1 MPLEINSIQIAVLVL
16 LVLIVVFA
24 AVFFYYYKRHIYHT
38 KHVVPR
44 IQDWVFLEIQMPK
57 EGSPDK
63 TDDRPKSEEEKKAL
77 IAIAEQLFTTLSES
91 GHNKGWLLGKD
102 YFSFEIACTEK
113 KISFYVNCPKHLQEL
128 VEKQIQAQYP
138 HAFIEQVPGYN
149 PFQKDGKVEVE
160 ELRLNK
166 QYVYPYRT
174 YKTME
179 SDPLSALTNAMSKL
193 QENEGAAI
201 QFILSPAGTLWQG
214 RPRHMALE
222 IQQGKNPEMVERGH
236 VYRLL
241 IGFMRGVG
249 KGLAGIGGSGQQ
261 QQGSH
266 THKDLSGYASPIQLT
281 PMQQEIVKK
290 LEEKASRPGYKTNIR
305 LITSSSIPGNANS
318 HMRNLLAAFLQYNM
332 PPFNGL
338 HTKKRDKNDIL
349 KDYIFRVFRDNG
361 SQSILNTEELA
372 SLWHLPTPYIE
383 TPNIKWLISKKA
395 PPPVNLPKEGVL
407 LGRNIY
413 RGLET
418 KVFMQRDD
426 RRRHMYILGRTG
438 SGKTEIMKYMSVQD
452 IKNGEGLCVI
462 DPHGDFIEDIL
473 PHIPKERAEDVI
485 LFEPFDMER
494 PMGLN
499 MLQVDSEEQK
509 DFAVQEMIQIFY
521 KLVTDP
527 AMLGPMFE
535 HNMRNAMLTL
545 MADEEHP
552 GTITDIPRI
561 FTDTEFQK
569 YKVSKLKDPVV
580 RLFWEKEMAK
590 TSDFHKSE
598 MLGYLISK
606 VGRFVENAM
615 MRNIVGQPKSAFNFR
630 EVMDGRK
637 ILLINL
643 AKGKVGEINAKLLGL
658 IIVSKLQM
666 AALARA
672 DVKEDKRPD
681 FYLYVDEFQ
690 NFITDAFSSILSE
703 ARKYRLNL
711 IIAHQYLGQ
720 LETQAGAQGAGSK
733 DLRDAVFGNA
743 GSMVCFRIGSEDS
756 EVMAKE
762 FKPTFNEFDLVN
774 VDRYNAYLKLMING
788 TASKPFNIAT
798 YPLLRNGNEEQ
809 AQAIRQLSR
818 LKHGRPRAEVEEEI
832 LEAGQVA
839 ENMAEALPDVERG
852 L

>member
-1 MPLEINSIQIAVLVL
+1 MPVELDTITITILVL
-16 LVLIVVFA
+16 LGLIAVFA
-24 AVFFYYYKRHIYHT
+24 AVFFYYYKRHVYHT

-44 IQDWVFLEIQMPK
+44 IESWVFLEILMPK
-57 EGSPDK
+57 EGAKEKEDQ
-63 TDDRPKSEEEKKAL
+63 RPKSEEEKKL
-77 IAIAEQLFTTLSES
+77 MIAVGEQLFSTLSES
-91 GHNKGWLLGKD
+91 GKNKGWLLGKD
-102 YFSFEIACTEK
+102 YYSFEIVCTDK
-113 KISFYVNCPKHLQEL
+113 KISFFVNCPKELQQL

-138 HAFIEQVPGYN
+138 HAFIEQVKGYN
-149 PFQKDGKVEVE
+149 PFFKGAQIEVE
-160 ELRLNK
+160 ELQLNK
-166 QYVYPYRT
+166 KYVYPFRT
-174 YKTME
+174 YKTTE
-179 SDPLSALTNAMSKL
+179 TDPLNALTNAMSKL
-193 QENEGAAI
+193 QENEAAVI
-201 QFILSPAGTLWQG
+201 QYIISPAGTSWQY
-214 RPRHMALE
+214 RPRKMALE
-222 IQQGKNPEMVERGH
+222 IQQGKNPEMVEKGH
-236 VYRLL
+236 FYQMM
-241 IGFMRGVG
+241 IGFGRGVG
-249 KGLAGIGGSGQQ
+249 KGLAGVGRGNQNYQ
-261 QQGSH
+261 PSH
-266 THKDLSGYASPIQLT
+266 AHKDLSGYASPIQLT

-290 LEEKASRPGYKTNIR
+290 LEEKASRPGYKVNIR
-305 LITSSSIPGNANS
+305 LVTSSTIPGNANS
-318 HMRNLLAAFLQYNM
+318 HMRNLLASFLQYNM

-338 HTKKRDKNDIL
+338 RVKKRDKNDIL
-349 KDYIFRVFRDNG
+349 KDYIFRVFRDSG
-361 SQSILNTEELA
+361 SSILNTEEIT

-383 TPNIKWLISKKA
+383 TPNIKWLVSKKA
-395 PPPVNLPKEGVL
+395 PPPVNLPKEGLL

-413 RGLET
+413 RGQET

-426 RRRHMYILGRTG
+426 RRRHMYVLGRTG

-509 DFAVQEMIQIFY
+509 DFAVQEMISIFY

-552 GTITDIPRI
+552 GTIADIPRI

-569 YKVSKLKDPVV
+569 YKLSKVKDPVV

-606 VGRFVENAM
+606 VGRFVENSM
-615 MRNIVGQPKSAFNFR
+615 MRNIVGQSKSAFNFR
-630 EVMDGRK
+630 EVMDKKK

-643 AKGKVGEINAKLLGL
+643 AKGKVGELNAKLLGL

-666 AALARA
+666 AALSRA
-672 DVKEDKRPD
+672 DMREADRPD

-720 LETQAGAQGAGSK
+720 LEQQAGAQGAASK

-743 GSMVCFRIGSEDS
+743 GSMVCFRIGAEDS

-774 VDRYNAYLKLMING
+774 IDRYNAYMKLMIDG
-788 TASKPFNIAT
+788 TASKPFNMAT
-798 YPLLRNGNEEQ
+798 YPLLRNGNDEQ
-809 AQAIRQLSR
+809 AKAIRQLSR
-818 LKHGRPRAEVEEEI
+818 LKFGRPRAEVEEEI
-832 LEAGQVA
+832 LEASEVA
-839 ENMAEALPDVERG
+839 ERMSEGLPSIERG

>member
-1 MPLEINSIQIAVLVL
+1 MPVELSTTQITVLVL
-16 LVLIVVFA
+16 IALVVIFLAIA
-24 AVFFYYYKRHIYHT
+24 FYYYKRHRYHT
-38 KHVVPR
+38 MHVVPR
-44 IQDWVFLEIQMPK
+44 IKDWVFLEIQMPK

-63 TDDRPKSEEEKKAL
+63 DDQRPKTEEEKKAL
-77 IAIAEQLFTTLSES
+77 IAVAEQLFTTLSES
-91 GHNKGWLLGKD
+91 GRDKGWLLGKD
-102 YFSFEIACTEK
+102 YYSFEIACTDK
-113 KISFYVNCPKHLQEL
+113 KISFYVNCPKHMQQL
-128 VEKQIQAQYP
+128 VEKQVQAQYP
-138 HAFIEQVPGYN
+138 HAFIEEVKGYN
-149 PFQKDGKVEVE
+149 PFQKGGSIEVM
-160 ELRLNK
+160 ELELNK
-166 QYVYPYRT
+166 QSVYPYRT

-179 SDPLSALTNAMSKL
+179 SDPLNSLTNAMSKL
-193 QENEGAAI
+193 SENEGAVI
-201 QFILSPAGTLWQG
+201 QVILSPAGTTWQG

-222 IQQGKNPEMVERGH
+222 IQQGKNPEMIERGQA
-236 VYRLL
+236 YRIF
-241 IGFMRGVG
+241 IGFARALGQAM
-249 KGLAGIGGSGQQ
+249 AGISRGDKNFQP
-261 QQGSH
+261 SH
-266 THKDLSGYASPIQLT
+266 AHKDLSGYASPIQLT
-281 PMQQEIVKK
+281 PMQNEIVKK
-290 LEEKASRPGYKTNIR
+290 LEEKASRPGYKANIR
-305 LITSSSIPGNANS
+305 LVTSSTTPGNADI
-318 HMRNLLAAFLQYNM
+318 HMRNLTAAFLQYNM
-332 PPFNGL
+332 PPFNGF
-338 HTKKRDKNDIL
+338 HPKKRDKNEVL
-349 KDYIFRVFRDNG
+349 KDYIFRVFRDYG
-361 SQSILNTEELA
+361 VRSILNTEELA
-372 SLWHLPTPYIE
+372 SVWHLPTPYIE

-395 PPPVNLPKEGVL
+395 PPPVNLPKEGLL
-407 LGRNIY
+407 LGRSIY
-413 RGLET
+413 RNQET

-473 PHIPKERAEDVI
+473 PHVPKERAEDVI
-485 LFEPFDMER
+485 LFEPFDMDR

-545 MADEEHP
+545 MADEDHP
-552 GTITDIPRI
+552 GTIADIPRI
-561 FTDTEFQK
+561 FTDTDFQK
-569 YKVSKLKDPVV
+569 YKVAKLKDPVV

-630 EVMDGRK
+630 DVMDKKK

-658 IIVSKLQM
+658 IIVSKIQM
-666 AALARA
+666 AALSRA
-672 DVKEDKRPD
+672 DMREDDRPD

-703 ARKYRLNL
+703 ARKYHLNL
-711 IIAHQYLGQ
+711 IVAHQYLGQ
-720 LETQAGAQGAGSK
+720 LEQQAGAQGAASK

-743 GSMVCFRIGSEDS
+743 GTMVCFRIGAEDS
-756 EVMAKE
+756 EIMAKE

-774 VDRYNAYLKLMING
+774 IDRYNAYMKLMING
-788 TASKPFNIAT
+788 TASKPFNMAT
-798 YPLLRNGNEEQ
+798 YPLLRNGNDEQ
-809 AQAIRQLSR
+809 AKAIRQLSR
-818 LKHGRPRAEVEEEI
+818 LKFGRPRAEVEEEI

>member
-1 MPLEINSIQIAVLVL
+1 
-16 LVLIVVFA
+16 
-24 AVFFYYYKRHIYHT
+24 
-38 KHVVPR
+38 
-44 IQDWVFLEIQMPK
+44 
-57 EGSPDK
+57 
-63 TDDRPKSEEEKKAL
+63 
-77 IAIAEQLFTTLSES
+77 
-91 GHNKGWLLGKD
+91 
-102 YFSFEIACTEK
+102 
-113 KISFYVNCPKHLQEL
+113 
-128 VEKQIQAQYP
+128 
-138 HAFIEQVPGYN
+138 
-149 PFQKDGKVEVE
+149 
-160 ELRLNK
+160 
-166 QYVYPYRT
+166 
-174 YKTME
+174 
-179 SDPLSALTNAMSKL
+179 
-193 QENEGAAI
+193 
-201 QFILSPAGTLWQG
+201 
-214 RPRHMALE
+214 MALE
-222 IQQGKNPEMVERGH
+222 IQQGKNPEMVEKGH
-236 VYRLL
+236 FYQMM
-241 IGFMRGVG
+241 IGFGRGVG
-249 KGLAGIGGSGQQ
+249 KGLAGVGRGNQNYQ
-261 QQGSH
+261 PSH
-266 THKDLSGYASPIQLT
+266 AHKDLSGYASPIQLT

-290 LEEKASRPGYKTNIR
+290 LEEKASRPGYKVNIR
-305 LITSSSIPGNANS
+305 LVTSSTIPGNANS
-318 HMRNLLAAFLQYNM
+318 HMRNLLASFLQYNM

-338 HTKKRDKNDIL
+338 RVKKRDKNDIL
-349 KDYIFRVFRDNG
+349 KDYIFRVFRDSG
-361 SQSILNTEELA
+361 SSILNTEEIT

-383 TPNIKWLISKKA
+383 TPNIKWLVSKKA
-395 PPPVNLPKEGVL
+395 PPPVNLPKEGLL

-413 RGLET
+413 RGQET

-426 RRRHMYILGRTG
+426 RRRHMYVLGRTG

-509 DFAVQEMIQIFY
+509 DFAVQEMISIFY

-552 GTITDIPRI
+552 GTIADIPRI

-569 YKVSKLKDPVV
+569 YKLSKVKDPVV

-606 VGRFVENAM
+606 VGRFVENSM
-615 MRNIVGQPKSAFNFR
+615 MRNIVGQSKSAFNFR
-630 EVMDGRK
+630 EVMDKKK

-643 AKGKVGEINAKLLGL
+643 AKGKVGELNAKLLGL

-666 AALARA
+666 AALSRA
-672 DVKEDKRPD
+672 DMREADRPD

-720 LETQAGAQGAGSK
+720 LEQQAGAQGAASK

-743 GSMVCFRIGSEDS
+743 GSMVCFRIGAEDS

-774 VDRYNAYLKLMING
+774 IDRYNAYMKLMIDG
-788 TASKPFNIAT
+788 TASKPFNMAT
-798 YPLLRNGNEEQ
+798 YPLLRNGNDEQ
-809 AQAIRQLSR
+809 AKAIRQLSR
-818 LKHGRPRAEVEEEI
+818 LKFGRPRAEVEEEI
-832 LEAGQVA
+832 LEASEVA
-839 ENMAEALPDVERG
+839 ERMSEGLPSIERG